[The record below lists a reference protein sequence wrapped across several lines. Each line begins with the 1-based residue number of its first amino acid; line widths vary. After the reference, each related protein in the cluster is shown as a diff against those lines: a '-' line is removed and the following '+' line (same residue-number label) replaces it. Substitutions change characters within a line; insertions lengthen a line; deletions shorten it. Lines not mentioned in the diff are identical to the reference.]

1 MVKAFCK
8 PLLLVALFAVAAC
21 SAGTTNSSIPGS
33 QSVSQQSANQAT
45 AQTQTR
51 TALGDKQPPP
61 PPPPPPPPKRDGT
74 IVYDSIPNPLI
85 SSAAQ
90 GFACCGVSEF
100 GDGVNLAKLKKNS
113 VLDTVT
119 VAMGSYGCETGSGAT
134 CSTTPGATFN
144 VPITLHVYAVGS
156 SPYYVGALLATQT
169 QTFAIP
175 YRPSADPTHCTG
187 SNAGLFYRT
196 EDQKFYSG
204 PPFNIHGPQAGCDQ
218 EFPSLIVFD
227 NIVPQAG
234 APPNLPSQ
242 VIVTLAFTP
251 AGPASSLN
259 VSADSIAGGPVSVG
273 SYYDLNGV
281 FGNYASSS
289 LYCTAGHTPG
299 ILQLDAD
306 ASLSANCPSTSN
318 GGNNGGLGTPSYP
331 YNWSSSHPQIQVT
344 VDDKKDKDDKGPGK

>member
-1 MVKAFCK
+1 MVRT
-8 PLLLVALFAVAAC
+8 LLLAVGLFTLAAC
-21 SAGTTNSSIPGS
+21 SGGSVNSSVPGS
-33 QSVSQQSANQAT
+33 QSVGSQSANQAT

-51 TALGDKQPPP
+51 TALSVAPAKQPPP
-61 PPPPPPPPKRDGT
+61 PPPPKPDGK

-119 VAMGSYGCETGSGAT
+119 VAMGSYGCETGSGT
-134 CSTTPGATFN
+134 GCSTTPGATFN

-156 SPYYVGALLATQT
+156 SPDYVGALLATQT
-169 QTFAIP
+169 YTFAIP
-175 YRPSADPTHCTG
+175 YRPSADPTHCPDYPDH
-187 SNAGLFYRT
+187 FYRA

-204 PPFNIHGPQAGCDQ
+204 PPFKIHGPEAGCDN
-218 EFPSLIVFD
+218 EFPGLIVFD

-242 VIVTLAFTP
+242 VIITLAFAP
-251 AGPASSLN
+251 VGPASSLN
-259 VSADSIAGGPVSVG
+259 VSADSIAGGPVTVG

-281 FGNYASSS
+281 FGNYNSSS
-289 LYCTAGHTPG
+289 LYCAAGHAAG
-299 ILQLDAD
+299 SLQLDAD
-306 ASLSANCPSTSN
+306 VSQSANCPSTSN

-344 VDDKKDKDDKGPGK
+344 VDDKKDKDDTSGK